1 MENKKDLGMPIAIVI
16 SGILISA
23 SIYATGGIKIIN
35 GQDDGEANAKEA
47 IAPEIVVSPVDKND
61 HIIGKMDA
69 EVMIITYTD
78 LECPF
83 CKRFHTTMGQI
94 MDKYRAGGKVAWVYR
109 QMPLDMLHSKARKEA
124 EATECAAIVG
134 GNVKFWEYTNKIFAY
149 TKSNDG
155 LDLSLL
161 PKIAGEI
168 GLDATAFENCMNGEK
183 GKNAVKDDESGAAA
197 AGARGTP
204 YSIVMTKD
212 GKKVP
217 IDGAMP
223 YENITATIDS
233 LLK

>member
-23 SIYATGGIKIIN
+23 SIYATGGIKIVN
-35 GQDDGEANAKEA
+35 GTTDGEANLPEA
-47 IAPEIVVSPVDKND
+47 IAPEITVTPVDKND
-61 HIIGKMDA
+61 HVIGKIDA
-69 EVMIITYTD
+69 DVVIVSYTD

-94 MDKYRAGGKVAWVYR
+94 MDNYRAGGKVAWVYR
-109 QMPLDMLHSKARKEA
+109 QMPLDMLHSKSRTEA
-124 EATECAAIVG
+124 EATECAAILG
-134 GNVKFWEYTNKIFAY
+134 GNVKFWEYTNKIFQY
-149 TKSNDG
+149 TKSNDS

-161 PKIAGEI
+161 PQIAGEV
-168 GLDATAFENCMNGEK
+168 GLDATAFSNCMKGEK

-197 AGARGTP
+197 AGAQGTP
-204 YSIVMTKD
+204 YSVVLTKD

-223 YENITATIDS
+223 YESIKATIDS